1 MNAIVILDSYQ
12 EYLRCSVAESEQ
24 KVLGV
29 YLKKRRNEVGMSVLK
44 LARKTGLSEDAIKA
58 AEAGRN
64 TTTKT
69 VICICK
75 ALDILP
81 VDTAQIELVADLV
94 AILKRYMDTQ
104 LSKNMTV

>member
-1 MNAIVILDSYQ
+1 MTSYH
-12 EYLRCSVAESEQ
+12 EYLRCSVADDEQ
-24 KVLGV
+24 KVLGH
-29 YLKKRRNEVGMSVLK
+29 YLTKRRKELGMSVLK
-44 LARKTGLSEDAIKA
+44 LAGKTGLSEDAIKA
-58 AEAGRN
+58 AESGRN

-69 VICICK
+69 VICMCK

-104 LSKNMTV
+104 LSKNKTV